1 MFVKLSHCL
10 EQRGSCKATGA
21 VVVGGPGSGK
31 TALCCEIVWPGSGQ
45 SARPQRCL
53 NKRLLAYHFCQ
64 AHDIKTLSVTDFI
77 IGLANQLSEKLAT
90 ISEGFSERLKS
101 DPEVVSALQ
110 RENIV
115 KSPDDSF
122 RKGIIV
128 PLAEIKP
135 PPSQCYFVLV
145 DSIDETHIS
154 GVKFDKKNSLGRSRT
169 IGELLA
175 NNHHIFPPW
184 ILLVVTARRQ
194 SKTIAKFFSGFRKIS
209 LDDLRKSQVRLKSS
223 FYKYSNTYKSDYILF
238 DKMSCKFQHLA
249 FFIFYANCY
258 ITCIKDSNLNCYDR

>member
-223 FYKYSNTYKSDYILF
+223 FLKNILLLTSQIMIF
-238 DKMSCKFQHLA
+238 YLIKCTVSYNILL
-249 FFIFYANCY
+249 IFYANCH
-258 ITCIKDSNLNCYDR
+258 TK